1 MLAQILAI
9 AVALGSGLLFLTAF
23 IFPKLHRQDDFFWS
37 AVGLFYA
44 LILWVCAGQMAGAI
58 LLGQLASVIL
68 LGWFAWETLR
78 LRQAIADPT
87 KIPDLNKV
95 SLVAYVKD
103 RFKKA
108 PAVSTKTKAAK
119 TETAAETEKPDDSA
133 TATPETETPTE
144 TEPSVT
150 ITETQADQPPSPVAS
165 DEMPEANA
173 STEVTPDEVA
183 IVTED
188 EVTASATPE
197 AEVSPEPQTP
207 DDKTA
212 PDKTDSENISSPPI
226 TAQPSKKGFGFGRL
240 FGKKAASPK
249 TPQPAPATPE
259 PTTAGGDSDIDAIFG
274 DEEVSET
281 APTSEV
287 SDPAEVVTE
296 SSETTSS
303 QDLVDP
309 ETSTETSLDSD
320 PEATPEPEDSPKET
334 P

>member
-1 MLAQILAI
+1 LLVMLAQILAI

-23 IFPKLHRQDDFFWS
+23 ILPKLHRQDDFFWS

-58 LLGQLASVIL
+58 LLGQVASVIL

-87 KIPDLNKV
+87 KIPDLDKV

-119 TETAAETEKPDDSA
+119 TETGAETEKPNSS
-133 TATPETETPTE
+133 TAEVPETTDTEAPT
-144 TEPSVT
+144 
-150 ITETQADQPPSPVAS
+150 TETQADQPPSPVAS
-165 DEMPEANA
+165 DEMPEADA
-173 STEVTPDEVA
+173 SPDVTPDEAVTVA
-183 IVTED
+183 ED
-188 EVTASATPE
+188 EVIAPATPE

-207 DDKTA
+207 DDQPA
-212 PDKTDSENISSPPI
+212 PDKTDSETISSPPI

-240 FGKKAASPK
+240 FGKKAALQK
-249 TPQPAPATPE
+249 APQPAPATPE
-259 PTTAGGDSDIDAIFG
+259 PPTAGGDADIDAIFG

-281 APTSEV
+281 LPTSEA
-287 SDPAEVVTE
+287 SDPVEVATE
-296 SSETTSS
+296 SSETTPPK
-303 QDLVDP
+303 DLAVP
-309 ETSTETSLDSD
+309 ETSTGTSLESD
-320 PEATPEPEDSPKET
+320 PEEPTEAGDSPKEGS
-334 P
+334 